1 MWLCRFSDFLDLCY
15 WFKAG
20 CLLKISGFF
29 LKNIIVIKMDDM
41 VLLLQMETS
50 NENQTL
56 LSLNMLSAIL
66 DGSYDQK
73 YKKWL
78 PLLYHSR

>member
-1 MWLCRFSDFLDLCY
+1 
-15 WFKAG
+15 
-20 CLLKISGFF
+20 
-29 LKNIIVIKMDDM
+29 MDDM